1 VLIAAHGN
9 SLRAIVKY
17 LEDMSEQDIVKLNIP
32 TGIPLVYVLDDNL
45 NIKSKRY
52 LADEETLKKAIES
65 VANQTKA

>member
-1 VLIAAHGN
+1 MVVAHGN

-17 LEDMSEQDIVKLNIP
+17 LEDLSKDEIVKLNIP
-32 TGIPLVYVLDDNL
+32 TGIPIVYVVDDNL